1 MDIAEIIRSLLFR
14 HDCVIIPGF
23 GGLVAAYAP
32 AQVHPTQHIFLPPH
46 KSIAFNKNLNSND
59 GLLITEIAGRENI
72 PYAEAT
78 LQLQH
83 FVRQLESSLKNKGS
97 VILPSIGKFY
107 FDIQKNL

>member
-1 MDIAEIIRSLLFR
+1 MGVEEIIRSLLFR

-46 KSIAFNKNLNSND
+46 KSIAFNKNLNNND
-59 GLLITEIAGRENI
+59 GLLITEISQKENI
-72 PYAEAT
+72 SYVEAA

-83 FVRQLESSLKNKGS
+83 FVRNLESSLKNKGS
-97 VILPSIGKFY
+97 FILPSIG
-107 FDIQKNL
+107 